1 MKILQAAQ
9 AVLAELP
16 DHITVV
22 AAAKRRTPEEI
33 EEVIQAGIVHIGQ
46 NYVQEAQAL
55 RSAVNVE
62 ATWRMIGHLQRNK
75 VRRAMESCDWIDSID
90 SVRVA
95 QMVDD
100 VAAETGRVMPVLV
113 EINSGREPNKTGFL
127 PEEVGER
134 VREIAEFEHLRIH
147 GIMTMGP
154 RFGNPEDSRPY
165 FIETRKAFERLA
177 AMRVGNV
184 EMKILSMG
192 MSNSYPIAIEEGAN
206 MIRLGT
212 ILFGSRPA

>member
-1 MKILQAAQ
+1 VKILQAAQ

>member
-1 MKILQAAQ
+1 MKTLQAVQ
-9 AVLAELP
+9 AVLAGLP

-46 NYVQEAQAL
+46 NYVQEAQTL
-55 RSAVNVE
+55 RSAVEAE

-90 SVRVA
+90 SIRVA
-95 QMVDD
+95 RMVNDI
-100 VAAETGRVMPVLV
+100 AAETGRVMPVLV

-177 AMRVGNV
+177 AMSVANV

-212 ILFGSRPA
+212 ILFGPRPA